1 LTKSY
6 LADHLEDE
14 LGEIEELKNWHLFA
28 GDGHYH
34 KAAIFDSKT
43 KADLSRKEP
52 GKSATGHF
60 FRLDL
65 RTHHLG
71 YLDLAQPEDGKKSEH
86 DLKMLKR
93 QDLQTL
99 RGGARAGQK
108 VFYLWDRAVID
119 YAFWLKAKSQKGIY
133 FCTLEKSNSVT
144 NPLSPPSAPVQGRLQ
159 GPPAKS
165 KFLAVIHRIYVA
177 RLSSSS

>member
-1 LTKSY
+1 MAYHQTTSILSDHFYNPLCDVYSISDSQRNCHGISDLDYLKLGVERCLSAARSGNDFLQTYRKEDGQRVGVSHFFECLKSERRLNNLQNVNHLTKSY
-6 LADHLEDE
+6 LADHLVDHLEDE

-34 KAAIFDSKT
+34 KAAIFDPKT

-71 YLDLAQPEDGKKSEH
+71 H
-86 DLKMLKR
+86 
-93 QDLQTL
+93 
-99 RGGARAGQK
+99 
-108 VFYLWDRAVID
+108 
-119 YAFWLKAKSQKGIY
+119 
-133 FCTLEKSNSVT
+133 VT
-144 NPLSPPSAPVQGRLQ
+144 E
-159 GPPAKS
+159 
-165 KFLAVIHRIYVA
+165 
-177 RLSSSS
+177 